1 MAGNIN
7 TLMAINMEVVG
18 AATFNYT
25 VTRGYEVID
34 IVATTGAGAAGG
46 DTVTPSKAGVA
57 LGSAL
62 AVAAASIIR
71 YAGTIVDAQA
81 TFVTGEVLRMV
92 GNQATV
98 NASVTTFVVPTS
110 WIAG

>member
-7 TLMAINMEVVG
+7 QLMAINMEVAG
-18 AATFNYT
+18 IAIYNYT
-25 VTRGYEVID
+25 VTRGYEVVD
-34 IVATTGAGAAGG
+34 IVATSATGAGG

-57 LGSAL
+57 LGAAM
-62 AVAAASIIR
+62 AVASADIIR

-92 GNQATV
+92 GSQPTV

>member
-7 TLMAINMEVVG
+7 DLMGINMAVVG
-18 AATFNYT
+18 AATFEYT
-25 VTRGYEVID
+25 VTRGYEVVD
-34 IVATTGAGAAGG
+34 IVATSGAGAAGG

-62 AVAAASIIR
+62 AVAAADIVR
-71 YAGTIVDAQA
+71 YAGTLVDAQA
-81 TFVTGEVLRMV
+81 TFAAGEVLRMV

-98 NASVTTFVVPTS
+98 NASVTTLVVPTS

>member
-7 TLMAINMEVVG
+7 QLMAINMEVVG

-25 VTRGYEVID
+25 VTRSFEVVD
-34 IVATTGAGAAGG
+34 IIATTGAGAAGG

-62 AVAAASIIR
+62 AVAAASIVR
-71 YAGTIVDAQA
+71 YAGTLVDAQA
-81 TFVTGEVLRMV
+81 TFLTGEVLRMV

-98 NASVTTFVVPTS
+98 NASVSTLVIPTT